1 MEMAILSSSASS
13 PLSAFALPLSL
24 DQRCRSSQV
33 TASLSGHHA
42 NTVLLLFFSTRSVA
56 LQCSTQGFAD
66 TGFGSSSR
74 RHNAVSDYLC
84 SQKYCLDYTP
94 DRKRKRKM
102 HKHLHVCFV
111 WRMMMPYVPVIVE
124 DSNQMRISAEQR
136 LNGNARKI
144 IDKVDSQKTRHAW
157 SWWGISNAVL
167 CFQKNTR
174 VYNVLAYRKGTLRTC
189 LMLLQILGTSMAFII
204 GFGVTAALACDQRVE
219 RNMYLTPRCQIA
231 SISSLH
237 LRSHKSEPVL
247 NLDNLKPE
255 PLTEQQDEDA
265 EAKRAFEEWKSKP
278 YALTVP
284 LKIVG
289 LRGSVPPIW
298 LKGFLLSQGKRVK
311 LAAQFEGNLKATFT
325 ELSSALQ
332 KQQMTPRS
340 PMAADLVTIGD
351 SWLGPAIALG
361 LLKPIE
367 DADQSDWFHLLGCK
381 WQDFLRRDENGSISS
396 TGKVWGVPYRCG
408 CLVIAYKKD
417 KLLKLGVPAIKDWN
431 DLWRPELSGK
441 ISMVDSPREVVG
453 AVLKS
458 LGASYN
464 SSDFEKEVPGGK
476 TLLKE
481 RFCEFR
487 KQIRIFDS
495 INYLKAL
502 GAGDVCVAVGW
513 SADVIPFAK
522 RASNIAVV
530 APESGTSLWAD
541 LWAVPAATS
550 IKSDKIG
557 GRIRGPSPLVSQWF
571 EFCLQ
576 PARALS
582 FEQGAF
588 AGASPLNL
596 FSSAHQSG
604 APKVLFDGSSMKM
617 KNHLTS
623 IQPSHSS
630 KIVEYVQRDRP
641 DANTRPKFDTN
652 IIAGL
657 PPSEII
663 SRSEF
668 LQPLHHE
675 AIANYEWLFMESE
688 DCERHSFD
696 FLKNLKR
703 ILSTVAGQLKF
714 IQGPGTFS

>member
-604 APKVLFDGSSMKM
+604 
-617 KNHLTS
+617 
-623 IQPSHSS
+623 
-630 KIVEYVQRDRP
+630 
-641 DANTRPKFDTN
+641 
-652 IIAGL
+652 L